1 MKDSMIAVRME
12 NDYKEKLK
20 EDAMRLGISMSEMNR
35 RIVEN
40 YYNNNREVKISINLY
55 EKICVLMTEIQRV
68 KYDNPEID
76 IQNVERKAELL
87 WKL

>member
-40 YYNNNREVKISINLY
+40 YYNNNREVKIPINLY